1 MPAPRRTRNTR
12 FARPPAHVQ
21 SERLA
26 LAQLPIEA
34 PIGKGTAEELQLT
47 LERTVLNLRPGQFVA
62 LTGERADLPGV
73 KASEIVTLKEIQHSG
88 GFTTLFFE
96 SPGLTLRYV
105 RDTVVLNANVAPAT
119 HGETVAEVLGSGDG
133 AAHLSALH
141 AQTAAAHLHR
151 LVVGKRRAEFA
162 AGPRRSPVVGRIGSA
177 DRSGA
182 LERELHRPHRRRRK
196 GERDLRRW
204 RAWRA
209 AAERRRERHGDLPD
223 AASARPAWWAPI
235 GSR

>member
-1 MPAPRRTRNTR
+1 MPARRRTRNTR

-47 LERTVLNLRPGQFVA
+47 LERTVLNLRPGQFLA

-96 SPGLTLRYV
+96 SPGPDAVLHPRHGRAQRQRGAGDARRDGGRGARQRGRRGAHFSASRSNGRLSPTPPRPLKAACRIRCRSASIACCGPNRLSRSIRGLRA
-105 RDTVVLNANVAPAT
+105 RAT
-119 HGETVAEVLGSGDG
+119 S
-133 AAHLSALH
+133 SASP
-141 AQTAAAHLHR
+141 TTE
-151 LVVGKRRAEFA
+151 RRA
-162 AGPRRSPVVGRIGSA
+162 
-177 DRSGA
+177 
-182 LERELHRPHRRRRK
+182 
-196 GERDLRRW
+196 
-204 RAWRA
+204 
-209 AAERRRERHGDLPD
+209 
-223 AASARPAWWAPI
+223 
-235 GSR
+235 